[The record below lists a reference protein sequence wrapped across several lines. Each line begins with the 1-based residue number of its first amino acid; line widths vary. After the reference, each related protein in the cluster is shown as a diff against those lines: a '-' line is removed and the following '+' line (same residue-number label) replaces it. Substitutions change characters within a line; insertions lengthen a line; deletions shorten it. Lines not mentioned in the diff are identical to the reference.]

1 MGNKFTKAL
10 EEAFQGLT
18 NYIRIFPKATV
29 SELTGDFYTRLARN
43 CKLYHVNF
51 YLERNNFQSIATSNG
66 KIMSIGLNSS
76 YCRSQESKDQ
86 LNELK
91 TLLEENSFN
100 FDLYFQEAKISNI
113 INQVTNYQVL

>member
-1 MGNKFTKAL
+1 MENKFTKAL
-10 EEAFQGLT
+10 EEALQGLT
-18 NYIRIFPKATV
+18 NYIKIFPNATV
-29 SELTGDFYTRLARN
+29 SELTGDFYTRLVRN